1 MDGFNFMVFPSCE
14 KPCEY
19 PHADAYERR
28 SGSAQ
33 AYFTK
38 EREIWSP
45 PKSMGS
51 RPLFQQTLDKT

>member
-19 PHADAYERR
+19 PHADACESR
-28 SGSAQ
+28 SGSVQ

-38 EREIWSP
+38 EREI
-45 PKSMGS
+45 
-51 RPLFQQTLDKT
+51 

>member
-19 PHADAYERR
+19 PHADACESQ
-28 SGSAQ
+28 SGSVQ

-38 EREIWSP
+38 EREI
-45 PKSMGS
+45 
-51 RPLFQQTLDKT
+51 